1 MCGSGWGSGIP
12 RHQAEPAAATLLTS
26 HRSISVSEVPPARNR
41 LTGKFRPPLPSPD
54 TGPPAPLQ
62 APLQAPL
69 PQWLRCLTKLQQAH
83 GIPPFRAPEVPTALR
98 RRSQC
103 LIPSPQVLKH
113 PLCALSSLLAH
124 SRPHGASLSS
134 TPLARAAVCPE
145 SLDRHLPFS
154 FGLSLSD
161 TLSVLRGKCGR
172 HQMGK

>member
-26 HRSISVSEVPPARNR
+26 HRSISASEVPPARNR
-41 LTGKFRPPLPSPD
+41 LTGKSRPPLPSPD

-62 APLQAPL
+62 APL
-69 PQWLRCLTKLQQAH
+69 PQQPRCLTKLQRAH

-98 RRSQC
+98 RSQR
-103 LIPSPQVLKH
+103 LVPSPQVLEH
-113 PLCALSSLLAH
+113 LPCSLSSLLAR